1 MTNDKRPV
9 IRHLSLVIWVE
20 VPFFAAAGI
29 ARRLFS
35 YNVGMPTLI
44 ETLRTLHRIHRQ
56 HSDLRDRLAR
66 GPRQIQVAETSVKK
80 CEADL
85 VQAKDAYRQAKMAS
99 DEKQLQLKH
108 RESKLVDVQAK
119 LNMAQSNKE
128 YQLLKDQLA
137 ADKQANSVLADEIL
151 ESLERLDQLQAAVKT
166 ADGNLAKTKDDA
178 GKVRQRISDQQQGLE
193 TEMAR
198 VSGELKAAED
208 QLEGTYKENY
218 MRLSRSM
225 GEDALAPVEGECCG
239 GCSQTLTVQML
250 NLLRLDKPVFCVS
263 CGRLLYLAE

>member
-1 MTNDKRPV
+1 
-9 IRHLSLVIWVE
+9 
-20 VPFFAAAGI
+20 
-29 ARRLFS
+29 
-35 YNVGMPTLI
+35 MPTLI

-66 GPRQIQVAETSVKK
+66 GPRQIQIAEMSVKK
-80 CEADL
+80 CETDL
-85 VQAKDAYRQAKMAS
+85 AQAKDVYRQAKMAS

-108 RESKLVDVQAK
+108 REAKLVDVQAK

-151 ESLERLDQLQAAVKT
+151 ESLEKLDELQAAVK
-166 ADGNLAKTKDDA
+166 AAEGNLTKTKDELNKV
-178 GKVRQRISDQQQGLE
+178 GKRVSDQQQGLE

-198 VSGELKAAED
+198 VSGELHSAEG
-208 QLEGTYKENY
+208 QLDGDYKDNY

-225 GEDALAPVEGECCG
+225 GEDALAPVEGGCCG

-250 NLLRLDKPVFCVS
+250 NLLKLDKPVFCMS